1 MTQEVKEKL
10 IRILNSEITTTYL
23 NNITQPLG
31 DKTKNC
37 NVINGIYNINSFL
50 NNIFLNTDEDDVF
63 IEKSNNNRNINNL
76 VINKKRINIRSV
88 SYKTK
93 FFFFNTF
100 PFREGDNFNVEYNLR
115 RTINKLN
122 HVKYFLFIIIFYNN
136 ENEHYSLKYD
146 FYLIPSENFNFNP
159 KIYEKTRCGYRGE
172 NWVIKNNN
180 DFVFSI
186 NQNILGDPIF
196 TYSYN
201 C

>member
-31 DKTKNC
+31 DKTKSC
-37 NVINGIYNINSFL
+37 NVINGIYNINSF
-50 NNIFLNTDEDDVF
+50 F
-63 IEKSNNNRNINNL
+63 NNL

-88 SYKTK
+88 SYKTNI
-93 FFFFNTF
+93 FFFNTF

-122 HVKYFLFIIIFYNN
+122 HVKYFLFIIIFYDN